1 MILKFQNR
9 YSKRFLAF
17 CAIWAL
23 FWLAF
28 SYFFLQKFLF
38 IYPENFSIHVR
49 FALCAVALGAII
61 LACGEAS
68 IYAAICGYAVW
79 FYGAVLGLI
88 SSLNLAKIRVVLRQ
102 DGEMGGI
109 SGCGGAVK
117 FLNFDLSAVPI
128 FKPFNS
134 CAFDV
139 PAVPTDATLE
149 GLQAKLT
156 ALYSGGWYLF
166 PASKSVDLAQFW
178 SIIFI
183 FFGIVWII
191 GILLGFINK
200 RAWDLNP
207 TQNRSLDNN
216 KSI

>member
-1 MILKFQNR
+1 MALKFQNR
-9 YSKRFLAF
+9 YSKKFLIF

-23 FWLAF
+23 CWLAF

-38 IYPENFSIHVR
+38 IYPESFSVHVR

-61 LACGEAS
+61 LACGES
-68 IYAAICGYAVW
+68 SYVVICGYAVW

-88 SSLNLAKIRVVLRQ
+88 SSLNLAKIRVVLRG
-102 DGEMGGI
+102 DGEMGGM

-134 CAFDV
+134 CAFDI
-139 PAVPTDATLE
+139 PAVPASTMLSE
-149 GLQAKLT
+149 LQAKLVT
-156 ALYSGGWYLF
+156 LYGDGWYLL

-183 FFGIVWII
+183 FFGINWLI
-191 GILLGFINK
+191 GILLGFVNK
-200 RAWDLNP
+200 RA
-207 TQNRSLDNN
+207 QR
-216 KSI
+216 

>member
-1 MILKFQNR
+1 MTLKFKNK
-9 YSKRFLAF
+9 YSKKFLIF
-17 CAIWAL
+17 CAAWAL
-23 FWLAF
+23 CWLAF

-38 IYPENFSIHVR
+38 IYPENFSVYVR
-49 FALCAVALGAII
+49 FALFAVALGAII
-61 LACGEAS
+61 LVCGEAS

-88 SSLNLAKIRVVLRQ
+88 SSLNLAKIRVVLRE

-128 FKPFNS
+128 FKSFNS

-139 PAVPTDATLE
+139 PAVPAGTTLSE
-149 GLQAKLT
+149 LQTKLVT
-156 ALYSGGWYLF
+156 LYGDGWYLL

-183 FFGIVWII
+183 FFGAVWVI

-200 RAWDLNP
+200 KAQR
-207 TQNRSLDNN
+207 
-216 KSI
+216 

>member
-1 MILKFQNR
+1 MALKFQNR
-9 YSKRFLAF
+9 YSKKFLIF
-17 CAIWAL
+17 CAVWAL
-23 FWLAF
+23 CWLAF

-61 LACGEAS
+61 LVCGEAS

-134 CAFDV
+134 CAFDI
-139 PAVPTDATLE
+139 PAVPAGATLE

-166 PASKSVDLAQFW
+166 PTSKSVDLAQFW

-200 RAWDLNP
+200 R
-207 TQNRSLDNN
+207 RG
-216 KSI
+216 I

>member
-9 YSKRFLAF
+9 YSKKFLAF

-38 IYPENFSIHVR
+38 IYPESFSIHVR
-49 FALCAVALGAII
+49 FGLCAIALGAVI
-61 LACGEAS
+61 LAVCGKDVY
-68 IYAAICGYAVW
+68 IAICGYAVW
-79 FYGAVLGLI
+79 FYGAALGFV
-88 SSLNLAKIRVVLRQ
+88 SSLNLAKIHTVLRESG
-102 DGEMGGI
+102 DMSGM
-109 SGCGGAVK
+109 SGCGGAVR

-134 CAFDV
+134 CAFDI
-139 PAVPTDATLE
+139 PALPAGAALE

-178 SIIFI
+178 SFIFI
-183 FFGIVWII
+183 FFAIVWMV

-200 RAWDLNP
+200 RTWDLKP
-207 TQNRSLDNN
+207 HA
-216 KSI
+216 K

>member
-1 MILKFQNR
+1 MALKFQNR
-9 YSKRFLAF
+9 YSKKFLIF
-17 CAIWAL
+17 CAAWAL
-23 FWLAF
+23 CWLAF

-38 IYPENFSIHVR
+38 IYPENFSVYVR

-61 LACGEAS
+61 LVCGEAS

-88 SSLNLAKIRVVLRQ
+88 SSLNLAKIRVVLRE

-128 FKPFNS
+128 FKSFNS

-139 PAVPTDATLE
+139 PAVPAGTTLSE
-149 GLQAKLT
+149 LQTKLVT
-156 ALYSGGWYLF
+156 LYGDGWYLL

-183 FFGIVWII
+183 FFGIIWLI
-191 GILLGFINK
+191 GILLGFVNK
-200 RAWDLNP
+200 RA
-207 TQNRSLDNN
+207 QR
-216 KSI
+216 

>member
-1 MILKFQNR
+1 MTLKFKNK
-9 YSKRFLAF
+9 YSKKFLIF
-17 CAIWAL
+17 CAAWAL
-23 FWLAF
+23 CWLAF

-38 IYPENFSIHVR
+38 IYPENFSVYVR

-61 LACGEAS
+61 LVCGEAS

-88 SSLNLAKIRVVLRQ
+88 SSLNLAKIRVVLRE

-128 FKPFNS
+128 FKSFNG

-139 PAVPTDATLE
+139 PAVPAGTTLSE
-149 GLQAKLT
+149 LQTKLV
-156 ALYSGGWYLF
+156 ALYGDGWYLL

-183 FFGIVWII
+183 FFGIIWMI
-191 GILLGFINK
+191 GILLGFANK
-200 RAWDLNP
+200 RA
-207 TQNRSLDNN
+207 QR
-216 KSI
+216 

>member
-1 MILKFQNR
+1 MALKFQSR
-9 YSKRFLAF
+9 YSKKFLIF
-17 CAIWAL
+17 CAVWAL
-23 FWLAF
+23 CWLAF

-38 IYPENFSIHVR
+38 IYPENFSVHVR

-128 FKPFNS
+128 FKSFNS

-139 PAVPTDATLE
+139 PAVPAGTMLSELQTKLVTLY
-149 GLQAKLT
+149 GD
-156 ALYSGGWYLF
+156 GWYLL

-183 FFGIVWII
+183 FFGIIWLI
-191 GILLGFINK
+191 GILLGFVNK
-200 RAWDLNP
+200 RA
-207 TQNRSLDNN
+207 QR
-216 KSI
+216 

>member
-1 MILKFQNR
+1 MTLKFKNK
-9 YSKRFLAF
+9 YSKKFLIF
-17 CAIWAL
+17 CAAWAL
-23 FWLAF
+23 CWLAF

-38 IYPENFSIHVR
+38 IYPENFSVHVR

-68 IYAAICGYAVW
+68 ICGYAVW
-79 FYGAVLGLI
+79 FYGATLGLV
-88 SSLNLAKIRVVLRQ
+88 SSLNLAKIRVVLRE

-128 FKPFNS
+128 FKSFNS

-139 PAVPTDATLE
+139 PAVPAGTTLSE
-149 GLQAKLT
+149 LQTKLVT
-156 ALYSGGWYLF
+156 LYGNGWYLL

-183 FFGIVWII
+183 FFGIIWMI
-191 GILLGFINK
+191 GILLGFVNK
-200 RAWDLNP
+200 R
-207 TQNRSLDNN
+207 RES
-216 KSI
+216 

>member
-1 MILKFQNR
+1 MALKFQNR
-9 YSKRFLAF
+9 YSKKFLIF
-17 CAIWAL
+17 CAAWAL
-23 FWLAF
+23 CWLAF

-38 IYPENFSIHVR
+38 IYPENFSVYVR
-49 FALCAVALGAII
+49 FTLCAVALGAII
-61 LACGEAS
+61 LVCGEAS

-88 SSLNLAKIRVVLRQ
+88 SSLNLAKIRVVLRE

-128 FKPFNS
+128 FKSFNS

-139 PAVPTDATLE
+139 PAVPAGTTLSE
-149 GLQAKLT
+149 LQTKLVT
-156 ALYSGGWYLF
+156 LYGDGWYLL

-183 FFGIVWII
+183 FFGIIWMI
-191 GILLGFINK
+191 GILLGFVNK
-200 RAWDLNP
+200 R
-207 TQNRSLDNN
+207 RES
-216 KSI
+216 

>member
-9 YSKRFLAF
+9 YSKKFLAF

-38 IYPENFSIHVR
+38 IYPESFSIHVR

-88 SSLNLAKIRVVLRQ
+88 SSLNLAKIRVVLRE

>member
-1 MILKFQNR
+1 MTLKFKNK
-9 YSKRFLAF
+9 YSKKFLIF
-17 CAIWAL
+17 CAAWAL
-23 FWLAF
+23 CWLAF

-38 IYPENFSIHVR
+38 IYPENFSVHVR
-49 FALCAVALGAII
+49 FALFAVALGAII
-61 LACGEAS
+61 LVCGEAS

-88 SSLNLAKIRVVLRQ
+88 SSLNLAKIRVVLRE

-128 FKPFNS
+128 FKSFNS

-139 PAVPTDATLE
+139 PAVPTGTTLSE
-149 GLQAKLT
+149 LQTKLVT
-156 ALYSGGWYLF
+156 LYGDGWYLL
-166 PASKSVDLAQFW
+166 PASKNVDLARFW

-183 FFGIVWII
+183 FFGIIWMI
-191 GILLGFINK
+191 GILLGFVNK
-200 RAWDLNP
+200 RA
-207 TQNRSLDNN
+207 QR
-216 KSI
+216 